1 MFAGW
6 SLRVR
11 VFLFFAL
18 LGLASLALIGAGL
31 WLGYS
36 RANPRPDPGPFVL
49 GGAAAGFTVLGL
61 VTWIWRLFDEN
72 LARPMQALAS
82 QMRVLAQSDAAKP
95 LNPEQARYLGD
106 LAPAAHSIAE
116 KLSQTRSD
124 LTLAIERE
132 TTRLAEEK
140 ERLETLLADVNAGIL
155 LCSRDHNVVFY
166 NSVARNLLQE
176 SNAPRLNQP
185 VTGCLREGPLLHA
198 YERLTL
204 AGSMHTETQFLCS
217 TPDGSAMFNAT
228 MRLVPQGN
236 ERGGGY
242 ALTLRDV
249 TADIG
254 LHAAREALLSDMVDG
269 MRRKAA
275 NLDTLV
281 SLRETSEDPVERAL
295 LHETRA
301 LARAVDQFGK
311 RYNDTASS
319 WWPVAEISARDL
331 LDSLRARLRGAGLA
345 FTAEH
350 ARLSVACDGFMV
362 VSLMAHLAGKL
373 CEEGYLND
381 VALRLCDGDEDGE
394 ALLTLGWHGAALP
407 LGVLEGWLSDPLD
420 MGQAELTGRF
430 VLSRHGTDIWPD
442 VVDGTAR
449 ICLPLPRIEETGDH
463 DLRGA
468 VYDFSL
474 FEKSRVAPLADTALE
489 DLSYVVFDTE
499 TTGLLPSQ
507 GDEIVQ
513 IAALRVVGGKLLQA
527 EHLDL
532 FVDPKRSI
540 PAASTK
546 VHGITEDMV
555 CGAPG
560 IEDAGKDLHDFA
572 RGSVLV
578 AHNAPFD
585 MAFFHKHADLIGR
598 EFDNPVLDTVLLSAV
613 LFGITEDHTLDAL
626 CARLGVVIPE
636 KDRHTAIGDTLATGT
651 VFVRMMQM
659 LKAQGYRTF
668 GEVHDAMKKQM
679 RLYKRN

>member
-1 MFAGW
+1 MFAHL
-6 SLRVR
+6 SLRLR

-18 LGLASLALIGAGL
+18 LALASVCLIAGGL

-36 RANPRPDPGPFVL
+36 RSATPQDLSPFVL
-49 GGAAAGFTVLGL
+49 GGAAAGFAVIGL

-72 LARPMQALAS
+72 LAHPMQALAA
-82 QMRVLAQSDAAKP
+82 QMRVLAQSDEAKP
-95 LNPEQARYLGD
+95 LDPEEAVYLGD
-106 LAPAAHSIAE
+106 LAPAAQSIAE
-116 KLSQTRSD
+116 KLSVTRGD

-155 LCSRDHNVVFY
+155 LCSSDHNVVFY

-176 SNAPRLNQP
+176 GNAPRLNQP

-198 YERLTL
+198 HERLTL
-204 AGSMHTETQFLCS
+204 DGANHTETEFLCS
-217 TPDGSAMFNAT
+217 TPDGTAMFNAT

-236 ERGGGY
+236 ARSGGY

-254 LHAAREALLSDMVDG
+254 LHAAREALLGDMVDG
-269 MRRKAA
+269 VRRKAA

-281 SLRETSEDPVERAL
+281 SLRDAGDDPMEQAL
-295 LHETRA
+295 LQETRE
-301 LARAVDQFGK
+301 LAQVVDRFGQ
-311 RYNDTASS
+311 RYNETMAR
-319 WWPVAEISARDL
+319 WWPCADITARDL
-331 LDSLRARLRGAGLA
+331 LDSLRARLRADDLP
-345 FTAEH
+345 FTAQH
-350 ARLSVACDGFMV
+350 TRLSVRCDGFMI
-362 VSLMAHLAGKL
+362 VSLMRFLCGKL
-373 CEEGYLND
+373 KEAGYLTEVALNIAPGEEGEAVLSLGWQGKA
-381 VALRLCDGDEDGE
+381 VPMGLLETWLSEPLELGE
-394 ALLTLGWHGAALP
+394 A
-407 LGVLEGWLSDPLD
+407 D
-420 MGQAELTGRF
+420 LTGRF
-430 VLSRHGTDIWPD
+430 VLSRHATDIWPERQA
-442 VVDGTAR
+442 DGEAR
-449 ICLPLPRIEETGDH
+449 LCLPLPVSADKSDH

-474 FEKSRVAPLADTALE
+474 FEKSRVAPLAETPLE

-513 IAALRVVGGKLLQA
+513 IAALRVVGGKLLEA
-527 EHLDL
+527 ERLDTL
-532 FVDPKRSI
+532 VDPERGI

-546 VHGITEDMV
+546 VHGITEAMV
-555 CGAPG
+555 TGAPK
-560 IEDAGKDLHDFA
+560 ISEAGRDLYDFA
-572 RGSVLV
+572 KGAVLV

-613 LFGITEDHTLDAL
+613 IFGITETHTLDAL
-626 CARLGVVIPE
+626 CERLGVVIPE
-636 KDRHTAIGDTLATGT
+636 KDRHTAMGDTLATGT
-651 VFVRMMQM
+651 VFVKMIEM
-659 LKAQGYRTF
+659 LREKGLNTF
-668 GEVHDAMKKQM
+668 GEVHAEMKKQM

>member
-6 SLRVR
+6 SLRLR

-36 RANPRPDPGPFVL
+36 RAEGQPDLGPFVL
-49 GGAAAGFTVLGL
+49 GGAVAGFAVLGL

-72 LARPMQALAS
+72 LARPMQALAA
-82 QMRVLAQSDAAKP
+82 QMRVLAQSNEAKP
-95 LNPEQARYLGD
+95 LNEEQTKYLGD
-106 LAPAAHSIAE
+106 LAPAAASIAE

-124 LTLAIERE
+124 LTLAIQRE

-176 SNAPRLNQP
+176 GNAPRLNQP

-204 AGSMHTETQFLCS
+204 EGSQHTETQFLCS
-217 TPDGSAMFNAT
+217 TPDGTAMFTAT

-254 LHAAREALLSDMVDG
+254 LHAEREALLSDMVDG

-281 SLRETSEDPVERAL
+281 SLREASDDPVEQAL
-295 LHETRA
+295 LQETRDM
-301 LARAVDQFGK
+301 ARAVDRFGQ
-311 RYNDTASS
+311 RYNDTTAS
-319 WWPVAEISARDL
+319 WWPVADISSRDL
-331 LDSLRARLRGAGLA
+331 LDSLRARLRGDGVK

-350 ARLSVACDGFMV
+350 APLSVACDGFMI

-373 CEEGYLND
+373 KDNGYLEE
-381 VALRLCDGDEDGE
+381 VALSLVEGDEGE
-394 ALLTLGWHGAALP
+394 ALMRLGWEGNPLP
-407 LGVLEGWLSDPLD
+407 LGVLEGWLEEPLE
-420 MGQAELTGRF
+420 MGQAELTGRY
-430 VLSRHGTDIWPD
+430 VLSRHSTDIWPESE
-442 VVDGTAR
+442 GICAA
-449 ICLPLPRIEETGDH
+449 ICLPLPRTEERGDH

-474 FEKSRVAPLADTALE
+474 FEKSRVARLADTPLE

-513 IAALRVVGGKLLQA
+513 IAALRVVGGKLLEA
-527 EHLDL
+527 ERLDVL
-532 FVDPKRSI
+532 VDPRRNI
-540 PAASTK
+540 PEASTK
-546 VHGITEDMV
+546 VHGITEAMV
-555 CGAPG
+555 KGAPG
-560 IEDAGKDLHDFA
+560 IEVAGKDLHDFA
-572 RGSVLV
+572 QGSVLV

-613 LFGITEDHTLDAL
+613 IFGITEVHTLDAL
-626 CARLGVVIPE
+626 CERLGVVIPE
-636 KDRHTAIGDTLATGT
+636 KDRHTAMGDTLATGT
-651 VFVRMMQM
+651 VFVQMMQM
-659 LKAQGYRTF
+659 LKELGYTSF